1 MQKKQAIKIIEYY
14 KKNEP
19 SSPVPVLLRRAKALV
34 GADFMTIIKDMA
46 PNGVENVEV
55 VGGAQAHEDN

>member
-1 MQKKQAIKIIEYY
+1 
-14 KKNEP
+14 
-19 SSPVPVLLRRAKALV
+19 LLRRAKALV